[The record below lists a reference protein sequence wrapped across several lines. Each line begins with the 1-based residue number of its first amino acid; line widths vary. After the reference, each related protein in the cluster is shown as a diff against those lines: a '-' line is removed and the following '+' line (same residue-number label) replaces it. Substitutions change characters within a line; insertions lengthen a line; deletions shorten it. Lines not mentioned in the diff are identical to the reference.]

1 MKTSTLI
8 EPKFKIGEKVFYVD
22 YTDYK
27 AKINTYWAD
36 TSNYTWDD
44 IVLYGTITGIKKY
57 HDYDG
62 DTFQYSITVEEHK
75 DLPRNNEKVMHREN
89 IDATWDEEV
98 LEDNVFS
105 LKELK
110 KAKNKAALNY
120 AERIAK
126 EEEEYNKQLDFQIE
140 CNSYTLYNFLLREAY
155 KYKLKYSQEEVKALH
170 KLASSPRIDLDI
182 FNFKKDLK
190 QDVFIKYA
198 AYESSLMIEDKKY
211 VKMLLKCLDI
221 KSHSEREKL
230 IR

>member
-1 MKTSTLI
+1 MKTMI
-8 EPKFKIGEKVFYVD
+8 EPKFKIGEKVFYVN

-27 AKINTYWAD
+27 RKPYTCWAG
-36 TSNYTWDD
+36 TNNYTWDD
-44 IVLYGTITGIKKY
+44 IVLYGTITGIQKY
-57 HDYDG
+57 YGH
-62 DTFQYSITVEEHK
+62 TFQYSITVEKHE
-75 DLPRNNEKVMHREN
+75 DLPRNNEKVKHKET
-89 IDATWDEEV
+89 IEATWDEEV

-105 LKELK
+105 LNELE
-110 KAKNKAALNY
+110 KAKKKAALNY
-120 AERIAK
+120 TERIAK
-126 EEEEYNKQLDFQIE
+126 EEEEHNENINFQIE